1 MILIDDDGN
10 KAKKSSGNKNTG
22 KKNNTGNKS
31 KAKQPTI
38 RNGHLA
44 GKKHPVSGIPFDKK
58 GFPIFRSKFN
68 MTLPRSL
75 WGASN
80 PTQFKYLNRELAKQL
95 VNSKQKIFFASDIKR
110 MQKGD
115 NPVGHTWHHHQTPGL
130 MQLVN
135 TVVHRQTGH
144 TGGRALWGK

>member
-1 MILIDDDGN
+1 M
-10 KAKKSSGNKNTG
+10 
-22 KKNNTGNKS
+22 
-31 KAKQPTI
+31 
-38 RNGHLA
+38 
-44 GKKHPVSGIPFDKK
+44 
-58 GFPIFRSKFN
+58 
-68 MTLPRSL
+68 
-75 WGASN
+75 
-80 PTQFKYLNRELAKQL
+80 
-95 VNSKQKIFFASDIKR
+95 FFASDIKR